1 MKGSGCLLIQQG
13 LSELKL
19 LKKRMSKIQEELSTY
34 SAWSSKKKHPWGI
47 KGANQEYSVKQAEKE
62 VQAKIQA
69 YHDLTKRFFQ
79 IKSAIDRTNIQT
91 MITVAGKTF
100 TLHEALI
107 YKNHLVEMNQD
118 LVQSCH
124 YAIERAEKEVE
135 RYNHKRDRDSVDD
148 ADLLYLFPRIEME
161 KINQFNI
168 EFMEQVDGAMQIANA
183 TTSLIGLEG

>member
-1 MKGSGCLLIQQG
+1 MLIQQG

-19 LKKRMSKIQEELSTY
+19 LKKRMAKIQEELSIY

-62 VQAKIQA
+62 VQAKIQS

-79 IKSAIDRTNIQT
+79 IKSAIDRINIQT
-91 MITVAGKTF
+91 KITVAGKTF

-107 YKNHLVEMNQD
+107 YKNHLIEMNQD
-118 LVQSCH
+118 LVHSCH
-124 YAIERAEKEVE
+124 DAIERAEKEVE
-135 RYNHKRDRDSVDD
+135 RYNQKRDRDSVDD
-148 ADLLYLFPRIEME
+148 ADLLYLFPRNEVE

-183 TTSLIGLEG
+183 TTNLIGLEV